1 MAGTTAKGSSGDPK
15 SIEWFATYNEFSTYY
30 KNNDNENL
38 FAVKLYVKGGEPA
51 CKHVWDNGEVT
62 TEPWCTVAGEKT
74 FTCELCGDTKTES
87 IAALGHIDEDNNDLC
102 DRCRANLAAG
112 AYSVADTLAVGD
124 KIVLVIEYDG
134 KFYAAANDNKTVN
147 NALNAIEVDVND
159 KGLILPDGADVVWE
173 VCAGSAEGTFTLK
186 SSDGK
191 YIYNPEKTNVS
202 LADEGSDLKITC
214 GDGTSTL
221 LLTSTASAATVRN
234 LFLRMNGDVPQF
246 RFYST
251 GNATTKGYSSVL
263 TIWKAD

>member
-1 MAGTTAKGSSGDPK
+1 MEQTKDNLINELVISLADNCNLSISELKQKLQMELYDWNVQKIKTTELS
-15 SIEWFATYNEFSTYY
+15 
-30 KNNDNENL
+30 
-38 FAVKLYVKGGEPA
+38 VK
-51 CKHVWDNGEVT
+51 NGEVT
-62 TEPWCTVAGEKT
+62 KEATCTVAGEKT

-124 KIVLVIEYDG
+124 KIILVIEYDG

-147 NALNAIEVDVND
+147 NALNAMEVNVTSE
-159 KGLILPDGADVVWE
+159 GLVLPYGADLLWE

-191 YIYNPEKTNVS
+191 YIYYPEKTNVS
-202 LADEGSDLKITC
+202 LADEGSDLTITC
-214 GDGTSTL
+214 GDGTSKI
-221 LLTSTASAATVRN
+221 LLTSTAEAKTVRN
-234 LFLRMNGDVPQF
+234 LFFRMNKEVPQF

-251 GNATTKGYSSVL
+251 VNATTKGYSSVL